1 MVYDLE
7 GDSPI
12 FEMIKILGRLTFYQP
27 EDNTT
32 DDDNSEDSL
41 LLTRSHYTEFPS
53 AQVKALDLDVFYYQ
67 NRIRTNPEE
76 FYDYMN
82 YRIASF
88 DGLEIPDGCGDGCT
102 LNT

>member
-53 AQVKALDLDVFYYQ
+53 A
-67 NRIRTNPEE
+67 
-76 FYDYMN
+76 
-82 YRIASF
+82 
-88 DGLEIPDGCGDGCT
+88 
-102 LNT
+102 